1 MRSTGGQMENI
12 LQQRRELTNNLLN
25 RARSI
30 SWEEYYATKAAIEN
44 IQHSYKD
51 PKLQLLILK
60 QLQ

>member
-1 MRSTGGQMENI
+1 MENI